1 MKKKT
6 IALVLALVLIVGAA
20 IGGTVA
26 YLTDKTA
33 SVTNTFTIGKVDI
46 DLTET
51 QRTYKMI
58 PGNTLDKDPK
68 VTVTAGSEDSWV
80 FVKIE
85 ESTNLDTYISYTIA
99 TGWNELT
106 GVPGVYYCEYTGSD
120 AATYPVLKDS
130 KVTVNSSVTSAQ
142 MNALTVDGAVQPT
155 LTFTAYAIQK
165 ANFTTPEAAWAE
177 VSKLG

>member
-26 YLTDKTA
+26 YLTDKSTP
-33 SVTNTFTIGKVDI
+33 VTNTFTIGKVDI

-51 QRTYKMI
+51 TSDYKMI
-58 PGNTLDKDPK
+58 PGNTIAKDPK

-85 ESTNLDTYISYTIA
+85 ESTNLDTYISYAIA
-99 TGWNELT
+99 TGWTALPD
-106 GVPGVYYCEYTGSD
+106 VDGVYYREYTGS
-120 AATYPVLKDS
+120 AAASYDVLKDNQ
-130 KVTVNSSVTSAQ
+130 VTVNSSVTTAQ
-142 MNALTVDGAVQPT
+142 MQAADTSAPT

-165 ANFTTPEAAWAE
+165 ANVADVTTAWTE
-177 VSKLG
+177 VNK